1 MPVTWPRWPTRLP
14 VEPGVTQAPRA
25 FRSAAALRTWLAANH
40 RTTEELIFRCYK
52 KHAAHRGVTYP
63 EALDEVLCVGWID
76 GHRRSLD
83 EDSYSIRLTP
93 RKPRSIW
100 SRVNVAHAER
110 LIATERMT
118 AAGLAVYRARDEART
133 GLYSFE
139 RAAMEFDP
147 ALARQFRAARSA
159 WAFFQAQPPGYR
171 KLMTYRV
178 MSAKR
183 EATRARR
190 LVQLID
196 ASARHTR
203 LY

>member
-1 MPVTWPRWPTRLP
+1 M
-14 VEPGVTQAPRA
+14 TQAPRA
-25 FRSAAALRTWLAANH
+25 FRSAGALRAWLAANH
-40 RTTEELIFRCYK
+40 RTTGELILRCYK

-83 EDSYSIRLTP
+83 ADSYSIRLTP
-93 RKPRSIW
+93 RTARSIW

-110 LIATERMT
+110 LMAAGRMT
-118 AAGLAVYRARDEART
+118 GAGLKVFQGRDQSRT

-139 RAAMEFDP
+139 RPPMKFEP
-147 ALARQFRAARSA
+147 RMTRQFRADTKA
-159 WAFFQAQPPGYR
+159 WAWFEAQPPSYR
-171 KLMTYRV
+171 RLTTYWVMT
-178 MSAKR
+178 AKR
-183 EATRARR
+183 ESTRERR
-190 LVQLID
+190 LEKLID

>member
-1 MPVTWPRWPTRLP
+1 VT
-14 VEPGVTQAPRA
+14 EAPRPRP
-25 FRSAAALRTWLAANH
+25 FSSAAALRAWLAANH
-40 RTTEELIFRCYK
+40 RKTEELLLRCYK

-83 EDSYSIRLTP
+83 EDSYSIRMTP
-93 RKPRSIW
+93 RKARSIW

-110 LIATERMT
+110 LIATGRMT
-118 AAGLAVYRARDEART
+118 DAGLAVYRARDEART
-133 GLYSFE
+133 GFYSFE
-139 RAAMEFDP
+139 RPAMEFAP
-147 ALARQFRAARSA
+147 ELAKRFRAAGKA
-159 WAFFQAQPPGYR
+159 WTFFWAQPPGYR

-183 EATRARR
+183 ESTRTSR
-190 LVQLID
+190 LEQLIA

-203 LY
+203 L